1 MIYRDQNECFQ
12 KLFKYPKIENPNLI
26 IRLAVQIK
34 DVLIKKSG
42 KDKIKE
48 DDIKQIVVHHVV
60 KNATSN
66 LTDRTISIQDEK
78 LIVNNNQDKNIIQ
91 NENKYTKP
99 EENKNATINQS
110 DLNVVEVNKT
120 SNIVNKYDFSS
131 NLTNKEVI
139 METNSII
146 KKYLKHFTPSD
157 EDKIIS
163 LMARIREELLINKN
177 K

>member
-1 MIYRDQNECFQ
+1 M
-12 KLFKYPKIENPNLI
+12 FKYPKIENPNLI

-42 KDKIKE
+42 KDQKIK
-48 DDIKQIVVHHVV
+48 DDDTKPIVIHHIAKTSTNNIPAKTTTNQEEKQI
-60 KNATSN
+60 
-66 LTDRTISIQDEK
+66 I
-78 LIVNNNQDKNIIQ
+78 NNTQDKTNPLQHQNIKSEQ
-91 NENKYTKP
+91 
-99 EENKNATINQS
+99 EEIKIIDKKQS
-110 DLNVVEVNKT
+110 NYEINKT
-120 SNIVNKYDFSS
+120 QNTVNKYDFSS

-163 LMARIREELLINKN
+163 LMTRIREELLINKI